1 VTLKQFVT
9 LLIILTTIPVVTFV
23 ANYFFRSKWYKN
35 AAGWN
40 LLLFMAVVAELL
52 IFSLYVRITHHQF
65 PGWFGA
71 ICWIQLMA
79 VSWWR
84 LILLIIAQARQKDAV
99 RRAKEREHLL
109 EADR

>member
-40 LLLFMAVVAELL
+40 LLFFYGGCGRATDFLALCANYA
-52 IFSLYVRITHHQF
+52 SS
-65 PGWFGA
+65 
-71 ICWIQLMA
+71 
-79 VSWWR
+79 VSR
-84 LILLIIAQARQKDAV
+84 LV
-99 RRAKEREHLL
+99 WSHLL
-109 EADR
+109 DSADGGFLVATDTFDHSAGSTKGCSATRKRTRAFAGS